1 MLKFASDTRSV
12 VRPADYGKWKSLPKS
27 ILAFPSITSDDI
39 QGWKKKVSIIIKAQ
53 TCLSL
58 PLEYVKPSEDDEEF
72 LVAFNSTLDNGGETD
87 ETRAL
92 AKKFAKITTLWTSA
106 DNIIKAKL
114 LDAAGTNAT
123 ITRLITKMSD
133 EDSCIIIEQLL
144 KDYDKTSS
152 ATAFS
157 LKSELQMIDVKTTM
171 HEYISEVEAKIEEI
185 QSAGGN
191 VDMAEIAEL
200 LLNKGMLSARY
211 QTHVST
217 KMALLETK
225 RKKPVWSIIRS
236 WALQLDAKT
245 KSVTATE
252 PSTTLATTTVPHQA
266 QVALATSTTNGKK
279 LCKTCGKVHAGKC
292 RLLTQKNNV
301 SQIAAAIATVLK
313 GDGKKPDQRRFQ
325 NRGSYQARGNIG
337 RGNIGNGNFGHGN
350 FGRGNNQQDIF
361 PGNCHSCGVYG
372 HKSYQCPNKGNDRQ
386 QYRRTVQDAGF
397 DNAALAT
404 EYGALLK
411 KIKPD
416 CFACFDD
423 YACFIGL
430 DTKDDDIILIDSAA
444 SRIFVFASK
453 RLMNPRKVSHSINT
467 ASTADQLQTFMQG
480 EVGIMTC
487 FAMNKK
493 LQCQL
498 CGTAPLT
505 DIGYSIL
512 IVKDGLFLKYPGRE
526 DIWIARVANVYP
538 AKMSQIPEFSMNKV
552 GGKRTTDSDSY

>member
-1 MLKFASDTRSV
+1 
-12 VRPADYGKWKSLPKS
+12 
-27 ILAFPSITSDDI
+27 
-39 QGWKKKVSIIIKAQ
+39 
-53 TCLSL
+53 
-58 PLEYVKPSEDDEEF
+58 
-72 LVAFNSTLDNGGETD
+72 
-87 ETRAL
+87 
-92 AKKFAKITTLWTSA
+92 
-106 DNIIKAKL
+106 
-114 LDAAGTNAT
+114 
-123 ITRLITKMSD
+123 
-133 EDSCIIIEQLL
+133 
-144 KDYDKTSS
+144 
-152 ATAFS
+152 
-157 LKSELQMIDVKTTM
+157 
-171 HEYISEVEAKIEEI
+171 
-185 QSAGGN
+185 
-191 VDMAEIAEL
+191 MAEIAEL

-245 KSVTATE
+245 KSITATE
-252 PSTTLATTTVPHQA
+252 PSTTVATTTVPHQA

-313 GDGKKPDQRRFQ
+313 GDGKKPDQRSFQ
-325 NRGSYQARGNIG
+325 NRGNYQGRGNIG
-337 RGNIGNGNFGHGN
+337 RGNIGRGNIGHGN

-386 QYRRTVQDAGF
+386 RYRRTVQDAGF
-397 DNAALAT
+397 DNASLAA

-430 DTKDDDIILIDSAA
+430 DNKDDDIILIDSAA

-453 RLMNPRKVSHSINT
+453 RLMNPRKVCHSINT
-467 ASTADQLQTFMQG
+467 ASTGDQLQTFMEG

-512 IVKDGLFLKYPGRE
+512 IIKDGLFLKYPGRE
-526 DIWIARVANVYP
+526 DIWVSRVANVYP